1 MPTALAEVL
10 AVAVSTAAGLA
21 AAGLTG
27 AVSSTRVFSA
37 GMGASI
43 RATMDTGL
51 PRTVIM
57 RSTVRPPAT
66 DQIWLAI
73 LNRAALAR
81 DQCPALPAGLSLSI
95 AMIVP
100 TSNNVKPNGRTAKYR
115 KRFRAVA

>member
-1 MPTALAEVL
+1 
-10 AVAVSTAAGLA
+10 VAVSTAAGLA

-51 PRTVIM
+51 TRTVIIG
-57 RSTVRPPAT
+57 STVRPPAN

-73 LNRAALAR
+73 LNRQLWHETKTPPYRGAFALNR
-81 DQCPALPAGLSLSI
+81 DDSADIKQRQ
-95 AMIVP
+95 
-100 TSNNVKPNGRTAKYR
+100 TKW
-115 KRFRAVA
+115 